1 MMETITLSR
10 RGVYRGVCRRNY
22 TAAVATTTITTTTV
36 VILVDHPPVPT
47 NNPLHLNEAII
58 AVDTLHPTILV
69 DSKNGQRGTSTI
81 GCPSTSNIT
90 STA

>member
-22 TAAVATTTITTTTV
+22 AASVAITTIA
-36 VILVDHPPVPT
+36 ILVDHPPVPT

-58 AVDTLHPTILV
+58 TVDTLHLTILV
-69 DSKNGQRGTSTI
+69 DKKNGQRGTSTI